1 VTLDEWSTLMGAHL
15 IFISLVLA
23 PKRAS
28 ARTLPRHLLPP
39 RIANSITRHFD
50 FRIMKRLLAL
60 FILCLALPY
69 LGHTAGDAKRSANT
83 VVLDETGV
91 KNLRIETVEAAETD
105 FEATIFSLGR
115 IEAIP
120 SNVSAVSSR
129 IPGRIVELKVS
140 PGDSVKLGD
149 EVAKVES
156 RQPGDPPPVISLK
169 ALRGGL
175 VTRVDAR
182 LGDPI
187 DPEKAMLE
195 ITDLTEVYAVARVP
209 EHQAGHIKPGTVAHI
224 KVAALPLE
232 KFQGELL
239 RFGTSA
245 DKASGTIDAIFRLM
259 NPGGLLRADMR
270 AEFSIVLSK
279 RANVVSVPRA
289 ALQGEASNRFV
300 YVKDFDLANAFVK
313 TPVQI
318 GEINDRFV
326 EITNG
331 LLPAD
336 EVVTRG
342 AYSLSFAG
350 ASSVSLKEAL
360 DAAHGHEHAADGSE
374 LTPEKK
380 AEMEAANKGDHG
392 RHDHE
397 EGGVSSNWMYAA
409 IVLFILLIIAVF
421 TKKSGSGSDEDEP
434 PVNSNKKEA
443 H

>member
-1 VTLDEWSTLMGAHL
+1 
-15 IFISLVLA
+15 
-23 PKRAS
+23 
-28 ARTLPRHLLPP
+28 
-39 RIANSITRHFD
+39 
-50 FRIMKRLLAL
+50 MKRPLAYL
-60 FILCLALPY
+60 FLCLSLT
-69 LGHTAGDAKRSANT
+69 GITAAAADAKRAANT

-91 KNLRIETVEAAETD
+91 KNLRIETVEVEETD

-120 SNVSAVSSR
+120 SKVAAVSSR
-129 IPGRIVELKVS
+129 IPGRIVELKLT
-140 PGDSVKLGD
+140 PGDIVKAGD

-169 ALRGGL
+169 APLSGL
-175 VTRVDAR
+175 VTHVDAR

-195 ITDLTEVYAVARVP
+195 ITDLSEVYAVARVP
-209 EHQAGHIKPGTVAHI
+209 EHQAGRMKTGTVAHI
-224 KVAALPLE
+224 KVAALPNE
-232 KFQGELL
+232 KFDGELL

-245 DKASGTIDAIFRLM
+245 DKASGTIDAIFRLP
-259 NPGGLLRADMR
+259 NTGGQLRADMR
-270 AEFSIVLSK
+270 AEFSIVMSK
-279 RANVVSVPRA
+279 RSNVVSVPRA

-313 TPVQI
+313 TAVTV

-380 AEMEAANKGDHG
+380 AEMDAKKSGASGGHA
-392 RHDHE
+392 HAE
-397 EGGVSSNWMYAA
+397 EGGSPLWMYATG
-409 IVLFILLIIAVF
+409 VLFVLLLLSIF
-421 TKKSGSGSDEDEP
+421 TKKSRGDEAEAP
-434 PVNSNKKEA
+434 APKPAEKEA
-443 H
+443 A